1 MATLKDISVA
11 TGISVSTI
19 SRVLNRDETIS
30 VSTQTEQRIF
40 EVAQQL
46 GYAPAHRHGKGET
59 RRGAS
64 RLKMGIAQMFEP
76 DMVLQDPYYLYMKNE
91 LEKECFEHGIETTTL
106 FRDKRGQFQGPGE
119 GTLDGIFAIGSFTP
133 DEICSFERY
142 TPHAVFVDSTPDNE
156 KYYAVV
162 PNFHLG
168 LRQALN
174 RFLETGHRHIAFLGS
189 FYTLQRTHDWL
200 LDARLYYFRNILQEE
215 GVYDPA
221 LEVDSGMTSPQAY
234 QALGQALQRW
244 QTMPDALFISS
255 DAMVQ
260 GALRA
265 LDEAKLRIPTD
276 ISVIAFND
284 TALSQNATPHLSSV
298 RVLQHELV
306 VAALHAM
313 TQCRENHPYPF
324 KTVVPTLYVERGSV
338 YPRE

>member
-234 QALGQALQRW
+234 QALGSIC
-244 QTMPDALFISS
+244 TNSTIISS
-255 DAMVQ
+255 
-260 GALRA
+260 
-265 LDEAKLRIPTD
+265 
-276 ISVIAFND
+276 
-284 TALSQNATPHLSSV
+284 
-298 RVLQHELV
+298 
-306 VAALHAM
+306 
-313 TQCRENHPYPF
+313 
-324 KTVVPTLYVERGSV
+324 
-338 YPRE
+338 

>member
-1 MATLKDISVA
+1 M
-11 TGISVSTI
+11 
-19 SRVLNRDETIS
+19 
-30 VSTQTEQRIF
+30 
-40 EVAQQL
+40 AQQL

-142 TPHAVFVDSTPDNE
+142 TPHAVFGDSTPDNE

-284 TALSQNATPHLSSV
+284 TALSQNATPPLSSV

>member
-215 GVYDPA
+215 GVYD
-221 LEVDSGMTSPQAY
+221 
-234 QALGQALQRW
+234 QRW
-244 QTMPDALFISS
+244 
-255 DAMVQ
+255 
-260 GALRA
+260 
-265 LDEAKLRIPTD
+265 KW
-276 ISVIAFND
+276 
-284 TALSQNATPHLSSV
+284 TA
-298 RVLQHELV
+298 E
-306 VAALHAM
+306 
-313 TQCRENHPYPF
+313 
-324 KTVVPTLYVERGSV
+324 
-338 YPRE
+338 